1 MPVTINFFNNLFT
14 WFQIGKKIIYDS
26 WRTIIIVYLNCLYF
40 SANGDESSSSSSSK
54 MAASSVSAASSSA
67 AAKSSSSAMSSD
79 SSSGYASSGYSSGS
93 SSGGYA
99 APEPYNETRM
109 HPAHDEYNGTSFF
122 HKFFSIL
129 NLNSNRWVYD
139 VVQCTFVQYI
149 NNILHNGYNKK

>member
-1 MPVTINFFNNLFT
+1 LPITINFFNNLFT

-54 MAASSVSAASSSA
+54 MAA
-67 AAKSSSSAMSSD
+67 KSSSSAMSSD
-79 SSSGYASSGYSSGS
+79 SSSVYASSGYSSGS

-122 HKFFSIL
+122 NKFFSIL

>member
-1 MPVTINFFNNLFT
+1 MSVHQKKFIIQLPITINLFNNLLT

-26 WRTIIIVYLNCLYF
+26 WRTIIKVYLNCIYF
-40 SANGDESSSSSSSK
+40 SANGDESSSSSSSSK

-109 HPAHDEYNGTSFF
+109 HPAHDEYNGTTLFI
-122 HKFFSIL
+122 KFFSIL
-129 NLNSNRWVYD
+129 KGSVREKWKGV
-139 VVQCTFVQYI
+139 
-149 NNILHNGYNKK
+149 